1 MFLAPKKLNIS
12 SSFYILFIFK
22 KIKLTFY
29 LRKCL
34 NIFINFLII
43 DPEWVYNLIYLKYL
57 IYLDTFIIYCW
68 ILIYM
73 RCDWY
78 DYDSWSLQKV
88 LMQLNLVHSI
98 ASLQINMIIENI
110 YRVRYLID
118 SRSSFYFLQ
127 IMYEIIDNFFIIQL
141 AFFWTLF
148 FFKLNMIYLNL
159 DFLIRYG
166 FNFILWPRKYIFSI
180 LTYLKVW
187 IISWLR

>member
-43 DPEWVYNLIYLKYL
+43 DPEWGYKLIYLKHY
-57 IYLDTFIIYCW
+57 IYHDTFIIYFW

-148 FFKLNMIYLNL
+148 F
-159 DFLIRYG
+159 
-166 FNFILWPRKYIFSI
+166 
-180 LTYLKVW
+180 
-187 IISWLR
+187 